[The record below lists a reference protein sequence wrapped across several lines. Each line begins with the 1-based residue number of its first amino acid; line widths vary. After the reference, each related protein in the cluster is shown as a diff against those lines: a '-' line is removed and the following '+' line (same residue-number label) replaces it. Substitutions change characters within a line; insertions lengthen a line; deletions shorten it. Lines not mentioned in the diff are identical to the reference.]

1 MNRPNGSYLVNIML
15 KNINLPSYSS
25 LLPRS
30 SSFSDLVARLPPVE
44 MFKLVNGEIDYYGAS
59 YQISR
64 SLGLVEILK
73 IKANWEH
80 GWKYGDVQRIDHIGP
95 YRRKD
100 RVYLVSSEAH
110 KKILNEAGFDQVYAV
125 GLPYLYAPEP
135 SSKRLKGSL
144 LVCPGH
150 TSNFS
155 TGEWSNFAKSYA
167 ESIAA
172 IRDDFDEIL
181 LCVTANCI
189 ESEKWIHE
197 FEAQGI
203 PWILGASIYD
213 RNALERMRMIFSSFE
228 FVTSNM
234 IGSHLVYAGYEGC
247 KISICGW
254 QHLYDSSS
262 FKNEPIY
269 HKFDALLSDDLKWAS
284 YKQVYSKY
292 GFLFYEHPR
301 QAVSLKQWSDCQ
313 LGVRHRK
320 SMRELAS
327 YLQWPLKE
335 IGSCLRGLSKCNFS
349 LSSISDKKLKKTER
363 LRKARWKRQKKQLL
377 RAPRYS
383 DGFVNLFGRPFR
395 YLDTHSLTY
404 TVDHI
409 FNRGVYAFDSDS
421 KTPLIIDAGAN
432 VGVSLLYFK
441 RRFPRSRVI
450 CFEPDPKVFSALEM
464 NVRTYEIENCELHRA
479 ALWSDN
485 RVLEFCSEGA
495 DAGAISEVGG
505 SGTPI
510 LVRAL
515 DLLPFLQEQTVDFL
529 KMDIEG
535 AEVEVL
541 KACQS
546 GLKNVQ
552 RIFIEYHSFEGSNQ
566 RLAELFQILEDAG
579 FRMHLNHAGLY
590 SKQPMLGVKAYLGM
604 DMQFD
609 LFGYRI

>member
-1 MNRPNGSYLVNIML
+1 ML
-15 KNINLPSYSS
+15 KNINLPSYS
-25 LLPRS
+25 LQLP
-30 SSFSDLVARLPPVE
+30 SFPCFADLVTRLPAIEMVE
-44 MFKLVNGEIDYYGAS
+44 LANGEIDYYGAS
-59 YQISR
+59 HQISK
-64 SLGLVEILK
+64 SLGLVETLK
-73 IKANWEH
+73 KKANWEH
-80 GWKYGDVQRIDHIGP
+80 GWKHGDVRRIDQIGP

-100 RVYLVSSEAH
+100 RVHLVSCEAH
-110 KKILNEAGFDQVYAV
+110 KKILNDEGFDQVHAT
-125 GLPYLYAPEP
+125 GLPYLYAPDP
-135 SSKRLKGSL
+135 SSERLKGSL

-167 ESIAA
+167 ESINA

-189 ESEKWIHE
+189 EQQKWIHE
-197 FEAQGI
+197 FEAVGI

-213 RNALERMRMIFSSFE
+213 RNALERMRLIFSSFE

-247 KISICGW
+247 KISIWGW
-254 QHLYDSSS
+254 QNLYDPSS
-262 FKNEPIY
+262 FKVEPIY
-269 HKFDALLSDDLKWAS
+269 QKFEALLRDDLKCAS
-284 YKQVYSKY
+284 YEWVYEKY
-292 GFLFYEHPR
+292 GFLFHEHPR
-301 QAVSLKQWSDCQ
+301 EAVSRKEWSEDQ
-313 LGVRHRK
+313 LGVRCKK
-320 SMRELAS
+320 SAPEVADYFGWLEKEL
-327 YLQWPLKE
+327 
-335 IGSCLRGLSKCNFS
+335 GSRLRGISKCNFS
-349 LSSISDKKLKKTER
+349 LSSISDKELKKTER

-383 DGFVNLFGRPFR
+383 DGFVDLFGRPFR
-395 YLDTHSLTY
+395 YIDTHSLTY

-409 FNRGVYAFDSDS
+409 FNRGVYAFDSGS

-432 VGVSLLYFK
+432 IGVSMLYFK
-441 RRFPRSRVI
+441 RRFPDSKII

-464 NVRTYEIENCELHRA
+464 NARTYELEDCELHRA
-479 ALWSDN
+479 ALWSGD

-505 SGTPI
+505 SGTPT

-515 DLLPFLQEQTVDFL
+515 DLLPFLQAQPVDFL

-541 KACQS
+541 QACQS

-566 RLAELFQILEDAG
+566 RLAELFQILEGAG
-579 FRMHLNHAGLY
+579 FRLHLNNAGLC
-590 SKQPMLGVKAYLGM
+590 SKQPMLGVDTYLGM